1 MAFPET
7 SYWLKFFK
15 DASIPAGDAANYA
28 VTFTDNRIQSDML
41 QDLTKDYLNCMG
53 ITILGDVI
61 NILKHAKTVHI
72 QEAREKTLRASQP
85 SPTPR
90 RSTAASRIVDHYLGK
105 DPDAV
110 PMNLPVVHVPKISR
124 ELSARLGTP
133 PGSARSSPVPSSSK
147 INKIKI
153 NPKKLDEVVPVPKS
167 RRVFP
172 EHEGKYKITMPAGT
186 TAKTQKILKAK
197 STGSVAKESSVF
209 NRLGADNKGRSTTLT
224 EHGGMIIKSSNTESS
239 VFSRLGGKKAV
250 KRAAQ
255 STSMDDEDEEEGEAL
270 GYAGVLK
277 STPSPVKRNKLVL
290 TTTTASVKKKV
301 AADAVKSPKS
311 EGIFGGLAVR
321 SLQDRLGKKVGGTCA
336 VSSTTSDEGDGPVRK
351 KSGIQ
356 KRLGAQKVTSSTKPA
371 PKVTP
376 RKVTGGDKKGSGVFS
391 RLGKKANT

>member
-7 SYWLKFFK
+7 SYWMKFFK
-15 DASIPAGDAANYA
+15 DAGIPAGDSANYA
-28 VTFTDNRIQSDML
+28 VTFTDNRITRDML

-53 ITILGDVI
+53 ISILGDVI

-72 QEAREKTLRASQP
+72 QEQREKTLRGSQP

-105 DPDAV
+105 DPDAG

-133 PGSARSSPVPSSSK
+133 PGSARSSPVPTSRNISK
-147 INKIKI
+147 IKL
-153 NPKKLDEVVPVPKS
+153 NPKKLEEVVPVPKS

-197 STGSVAKESSVF
+197 SGSSVKGNSVF
-209 NRLGADNKGRSTTLT
+209 NRLGADNKGRSTTFT
-224 EHGGMIIKSSNTESS
+224 EGGGMIIKSASAESS

-250 KRAAQ
+250 KRAAT
-255 STSMDDEDEEEGEAL
+255 STSMDEEDDDEDGEPL

-277 STPSPVKRNKLVL
+277 STPSPVKRNKVVL
-290 TTTTASVKKKV
+290 TTSTVSVTKTAGPT
-301 AADAVKSPKS
+301 AVKSPTT
-311 EGIFGGLAVR
+311 EGIFGAVASR
-321 SLQDRLGKKVGGTCA
+321 SLQDRLGKKVGVSCA
-336 VSSTTSDEGDGPVRK
+336 VSSTTSEEGDKPVRK

-356 KRLGAQKVTSSTKPA
+356 KRLGEQKVTSSTKPA
-371 PKVTP
+371 PKITNL
-376 RKVTGGDKKGSGVFS
+376 KATGAEKKGSGVFS
-391 RLGKKANT
+391 RLGKKATS

>member
-15 DASIPAGDAANYA
+15 DAGIPAGDAANYA
-28 VTFTDNRIQSDML
+28 VTFTDNRIQRDML

-85 SPTPR
+85 TPSPR

-110 PMNLPVVHVPKISR
+110 PMNLQVVHVPKISK

-133 PGSARSSPVPSSSK
+133 PGSARSSPTPSTSK
-147 INKIKI
+147 ISKIKL
-153 NPKKLDEVVPVPKS
+153 NPKKLEEVVPVPKS

-172 EHEGKYKITMPAGT
+172 EHEGKYKITMPSGT
-186 TAKTQKILKAK
+186 TAKTQKILKEK
-197 STGSVAKESSVF
+197 SAGSSPKETSVF
-209 NRLGADNKGRSTTLT
+209 RRLGAESKGRSTTLT
-224 EHGGMIIKSSNTESS
+224 EHGGMIIKSSNAESS

-250 KRAAQ
+250 KRAAE
-255 STSMDDEDEEEGEAL
+255 STSIDSDDDDDEEPL

-277 STPSPVKRNKLVL
+277 STPSPVKRNKVVL
-290 TTTTASVKKKV
+290 TKTTVSPKKKV
-301 AADAVKSPKS
+301 PAAAVKS

-321 SLQDRLGKKVGGTCA
+321 SLQDRLGKKVGVTCA
-336 VSSTTSDEGDGPVRK
+336 VSSTTSEEGDGPIRINT
-351 KSGIQ
+351 GIQ
-356 KRLGAQKVTSSTKPA
+356 KRLGTPKVTSSTKTVS
-371 PKVTP
+371 KVTQL
-376 RKVTGGDKKGSGVFS
+376 KVTTGEKKGSGVFS
-391 RLGKKANT
+391 RLGKKAST